1 MFMRKT
7 LTICLTLLFL
17 FGITMSV
24 CAGGQKEAEAS
35 NLMVIIMPDNSNV
48 FFKAEAD
55 AANAK
60 AKELGYETLVLDHQD
75 DVTKQAEFIDLAI
88 SRKAAAIILDNAGA
102 DASIAPLQKAWDAGI
117 PSFLIDREI
126 NKTGLAV
133 SQIIS
138 NNYQGA
144 TLGAE
149 EFVRLMNETGE
160 YVELW
165 GNPSDNNAHIRSKG
179 YNDVIGQYPNMKQV
193 ARESA
198 MWSQDMAYTKM
209 ETILQSHP
217 NIKGV
222 ICGNDTMALG
232 AQAALDAAG
241 KGDVIVIGF
250 DGSDDVIDSI
260 KAGKIDATV
269 LQPCTRG
276 AEMAVEQADKYIK
289 TGSTGLP
296 ERQSVDCTL
305 ITPANADD
313 FELFGPKK

>member
-1 MFMRKT
+1 MRKT
-7 LTICLTLLFL
+7 LTICVALIFL
-17 FGITMSV
+17 FGISMTV
-24 CAGGQKEAEAS
+24 CAGGNGEGPSTEKK
-35 NLMVIIMPDNSNV
+35 LMVIIMPDNSNV

-60 AKELGYETLVLDHQD
+60 AIELGYDTLVLDHQD
-75 DVTKQAEFIDLAI
+75 DETKQAQFIDLAI

-102 DASIAPLQKAWDAGI
+102 DASIAPIQKAWDAGI

-149 EFVRLMNETGE
+149 EFVRLMNEKGKW
-160 YVELW
+160 VELW
-165 GNPSDNNAHIRSKG
+165 GNPSDNNAHIRSNG
-179 YNDVIGQYPNMKQV
+179 YNDVISQYPDMKRV

-198 MWSQDMAYTKM
+198 MWQQDLAFTKM
-209 ETILQSHP
+209 ETILQANP
-217 NIKGV
+217 DIDGV
-222 ICGNDTMALG
+222 LCGNDTMALG

-241 KGDVIVIGF
+241 MGDVIVIGF

-296 ERQSVDCTL
+296 EKQSVDCTL

>member
-1 MFMRKT
+1 MSRTMKT
-7 LTICLTLLFL
+7 FLALVLLT
-17 FGITMSV
+17 GIAMSV
-24 CAGGQKEAEAS
+24 FASGTPEAEKK
-35 NLMVIIMPDNSNV
+35 LMVIIMPDFANP

-55 AANAK
+55 AADARAK
-60 AKELGYETLVLDHQD
+60 ALGYETLVLDHQD
-75 DVTKQAEFIDLAI
+75 DVTKQADYIDTAI

-102 DASIAPLQKAWDAGI
+102 DASIAAIRKAKNAGI

-126 NKTGLAV
+126 NKTGLAI

-149 EFVRLMNETGE
+149 EFVRLMGE
-160 YVELW
+160 KGNYVELI
-165 GNPSDNNAHIRSKG
+165 GNLTDNNAHIRSEG
-179 YNDVIGQYPNMKQV
+179 YNDVIGQYPNMIKV
-193 ARESA
+193 AAQSAEWHQDKAFTITESIIA
-198 MWSQDMAYTKM
+198 ANPDIQ
-209 ETILQSHP
+209 
-217 NIKGV
+217 GV

-241 KGDVIVIGF
+241 MSDVIVVGF

-276 AEMAVEQADKYIK
+276 AEMAVEQADLYLR
-289 TGSTGLP
+289 TGDTGLP
-296 ERQSVDCTL
+296 EKQSVDCTL
-305 ITPANADD
+305 ITPENADN
-313 FELFGPKK
+313 FKLFGPIK